1 MTESRTDG
9 PPRTDGPMP
18 TRDAWLRAVRGVVLK
33 SNPDG
38 DDSAFAEAF
47 ARQLV
52 SETEDG
58 VEIQPLYDSSEPIDA
73 GLPGFAPY
81 VRSTHVAPSPWE
93 IRQRVWPAV
102 DGSSAHGELES
113 GATGVLVEL
122 PADADAA
129 FVAKAL
135 DGVFL
140 DLAPISLSTPANDD
154 GLAAARAL
162 ADLWE
167 TAGIAA
173 DERRGTLGVDPIG
186 TWAPHGRQPPTST
199 PAWPAPPPSS
209 GS

>member
-1 MTESRTDG
+1 
-9 PPRTDGPMP
+9 MP

-81 VRSTHVAPSPWE
+81 VRSTHAAPSPWE
-93 IRQRVWPAV
+93 IRQRAWPAV

-135 DGVFL
+135 EGVLL
-140 DLAPISLSTPANDD
+140 DLAPISLST
-154 GLAAARAL
+154 
-162 ADLWE
+162 
-167 TAGIAA
+167 
-173 DERRGTLGVDPIG
+173 
-186 TWAPHGRQPPTST
+186 
-199 PAWPAPPPSS
+199 
-209 GS
+209 